1 MTPSVIMGCSWSVWA
16 NWRARV
22 NRSTRSRRPSRCRS
36 TTAGPPRNVF
46 PATSRRLTGP
56 CRGSEGFDENKIS
69 YRHISRGAW
78 PVACRARAGAGSRAS
93 LQAGQRRNLRLRSRA
108 QRSQQH
114 DYTHERRRRPDRY
127 RTEPERLPRRRRRG
141 QEARLR
147 SRALHHPYR
156 ASSGPCHGR
165 FRVRAAADGA
175 TASMKQSESFSP
187 ARIERETA
195 KSPEMRDAFK
205 GFRLVP
211 PNVEYRNRMTLN
223 VGERTFELYYLK
235 NVHSEADT
243 AIWLPKER
251 VLFTAASVGVKRF
264 GNHRPLVSIPDTLDA
279 IRMMKA
285 LKPEVVIPG
294 HGVPGS
300 AKILD
305 DMENYY
311 DALMKGVGAMVKQ
324 GKSLDEIKK
333 ELKIAGTEDWEGKDR
348 FPNNIEA
355 AYRAV
360 KGN

>member
-1 MTPSVIMGCSWSVWA
+1 MKTKFPIGIFLAALGLWPAAPAPAQDLGPHFKQVKEGIYVYAAVLNEA
-16 NWRARV
+16 N
-22 NRSTRSRRPSRCRS
+22 STIIR
-36 TTAGPPRNVF
+36 
-46 PATSRRLTGP
+46 TSDGVVLIDTGQSP
-56 CRGSEGFDENKIS
+56 KDSHVVAAAVKKLGSD
-69 YRHISRGAW
+69 
-78 PVACRARAGAGSRAS
+78 PVRFII
-93 LQAGQRRNLRLRSRA
+93 
-108 QRSQQH
+108 H
-114 DYTHERRRRPDRY
+114 
-127 RTEPERLPRRRRRG
+127 TEP
-141 QEARLR
+141 
-147 SRALHHPYR
+147 HPDHVMGDFVF
-156 ASSGPCHGR
+156 APPAI
-165 FRVRAAADGA
+165 VVAADGA